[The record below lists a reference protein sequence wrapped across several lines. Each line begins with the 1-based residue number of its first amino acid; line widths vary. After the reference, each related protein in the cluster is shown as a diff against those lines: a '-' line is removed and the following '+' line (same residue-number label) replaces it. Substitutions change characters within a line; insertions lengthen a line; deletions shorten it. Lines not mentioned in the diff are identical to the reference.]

1 MKKLIFFVIFLFSTS
16 SQSSPVPPPPIL
28 EEPKSAL
35 DLFNESLSSF
45 DKEVNDIRSSIYQ
58 PNPTY
63 QVEVAYV
70 IPQGEKPRPRANE
83 VIKEIFTIVQKHY
96 YEQLGVTFELKEP
109 LITNISTRLKLIHN
123 SKWNM
128 SAELTKDR
136 LKRNYSEKQNIIF
149 FIIEGDNGAGL
160 GGYNMAQSGFL
171 WNHSYE
177 TYIKNSDQL
186 GEPVKNVNTISGW
199 SHELGHALG
208 LGHTAE
214 YTVPCLARYGVKV
227 GKLPSLIMQHTDILD
242 SVYNYPFIEEEKSLL
257 LQPDYYPQ
265 CRVGREIYR
274 PHSSK
279 FLRIK
284 LDS

>member
-1 MKKLIFFVIFLFSTS
+1 MRIFIFFVIFLFSAS
-16 SQSSPVPPPPIL
+16 SQSSSVPPPPIL

-35 DLFNESLSSF
+35 DLFNESLSGF
-45 DKEVNDIRSSIYQ
+45 DNEVNDIRSSIYQ
-58 PNPTY
+58 PNPSY

-109 LITNISTRLKLIHN
+109 LITTIPTRLKLMHN

-128 SAELTKDR
+128 SVELTKNR
-136 LKRNYSEKQNIIF
+136 LKRNYSEKQNVIF

-171 WNHSYE
+171 WNQSYE
-177 TYIKNSDQL
+177 TYIKDPNLLGASVQNINS
-186 GEPVKNVNTISGW
+186 IHGW

-214 YTVPCLARYGVKV
+214 YTVPCLARNGVKV

-284 LDS
+284 LDY

>member
-1 MKKLIFFVIFLFSTS
+1 MYKLIFIAIFLVSTS
-16 SQSSPVPPPPIL
+16 SQSSPLPPPPIL

-35 DLFNESLSSF
+35 DLFNESLGDF
-45 DKEVNDIRSSIYQ
+45 DRDMNQRMSSIYK

-70 IPQGEKPRPRANE
+70 IPQGEKSRPRANE

-109 LITNISTRLKLIHN
+109 LITNISTRLKLGHN
-123 SKWNM
+123 SKWNI

-177 TYIKNSDQL
+177 TYMKDPDQL
-186 GEPVKNVNTISGW
+186 GEPVQNVNTISGW

-227 GKLPSLIMQHTDILD
+227 GKLPSLIMQHTDTLG

-265 CRVGREIYR
+265 CRVGKEIVR

>member
-1 MKKLIFFVIFLFSTS
+1 MKKIILLAIFLVSTS
-16 SQSSPVPPPPIL
+16 SQPSPLPPPIL
-28 EEPKSAL
+28 EETKSAL
-35 DLFNESLSSF
+35 DLFNESLGDF
-45 DKEVNDIRSSIYQ
+45 DRDINQTISSIYK

-70 IPQGEKPRPRANE
+70 IIKGQKPKPKASEAIN
-83 VIKEIFTIVQKHY
+83 EIFTIMQKHY
-96 YEQLGVTFELKEP
+96 HQQLGVTFELKKP
-109 LITNISTRLKLIHN
+109 LITNISTKLELGN
-123 SKWNM
+123 FKWNINT
-128 SAELTKDR
+128 ELTKGI

-177 TYIKNSDQL
+177 IYIKDPDQL
-186 GEPVKNVNTISGW
+186 VNAISGW

-214 YTVPCLARYGVKV
+214 VTVPCLARYGVKV
-227 GKLPSLIMQHTDILD
+227 GKLPSLIMQHTDTLG
-242 SVYNYPFIEEEKSLL
+242 SVYNYPFIAEEKSLL
-257 LQPDYYPQ
+257 LQSDYYPQ
-265 CRVGREIYR
+265 CRVGQEIAR

>member
-1 MKKLIFFVIFLFSTS
+1 MKNFIFFVIFLFSTS
-16 SQSSPVPPPPIL
+16 SQSSPLPPPPIL

-35 DLFNESLSSF
+35 DIFNESLSGF
-45 DKEVNDIRSSIYQ
+45 DNEVNDIRSSIYQ

-96 YEQLGVTFELKEP
+96 FKQLGVTFELKKP
-109 LITNISTRLKLIHN
+109 LITTIFSELGNEITWTMHIPRELI
-123 SKWNM
+123 KG
-128 SAELTKDR
+128 K

-149 FIIEGDNGAGL
+149 FVIEGNNGAGL
-160 GGYNMAQSGFL
+160 GGYNLAQSGFL

-177 TYIKNSDQL
+177 TYIKDPDQL
-186 GEPVKNVNTISGW
+186 GASVQNVNTISGW

-265 CRVGREIYR
+265 CIRGREIYR